1 MKNIKITLIFLLLC
15 LAGNTFADDFPKRPD
30 PPRLVN
36 DLANLFSPE
45 QANALERKLVAYN
58 DSTSTQIA
66 VVTIN
71 DLKGYD
77 ITDFTDRLAMDWKVG
92 QKGINN
98 GLMILIVPKQANGD
112 RGYVRIS
119 VGYGLEEHITDAI
132 ASQIVDNVMIPEF
145 RLNKMYDGVDK
156 GVDVIAGICSGQ
168 FKASQIKKH
177 KDHSWIFFLIPL
189 LILFFISFFRRNNYA
204 HYGSSSSGS
213 GAPFIFFPGFGGGG
227 SGFGGS
233 GSGGSDFGGFGGF
246 GGGDFGG
253 GGASGSW

>member
-1 MKNIKITLIFLLLC
+1 MRTIKYIAVLLL
-15 LAGNTFADDFPKRPD
+15 LLLGQMSFAQDFPKRPD

-66 VVTIN
+66 VVTIS
-71 DLKGYD
+71 DIKGYD

-98 GLMILIVPKQANGD
+98 GLMILIVPKQANGE
-112 RGYVRIS
+112 RGHVRIS

-132 ASQIVDNVMIPEF
+132 SSKIINDVMIPEF
-145 RLNKMYDGVDK
+145 RNNNVYGGVNKGI
-156 GVDVIAGICSGQ
+156 DVVIGICSGQ
-168 FKASQIKKH
+168 FKADQIKK
-177 KDHSWIFFLIPL
+177 KDKNYSWIFFLIPL
-189 LILFFISFFRRNNYA
+189 FILFIIGFVRRNRYSS
-204 HYGSSSSGS
+204 YGSNGSGG

-227 SGFGGS
+227 GDFGS
-233 GSGGSDFGGFGGF
+233 SGGSDFGGFGGF